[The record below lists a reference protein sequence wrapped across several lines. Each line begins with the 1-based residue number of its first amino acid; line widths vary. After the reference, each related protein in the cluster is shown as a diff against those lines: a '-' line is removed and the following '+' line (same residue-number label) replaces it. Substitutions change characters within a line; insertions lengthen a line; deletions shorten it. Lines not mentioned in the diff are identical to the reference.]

1 MRSLGFFPVN
11 KVAAEHFNGGGH
23 LNAAGGEFHGTMEEA
38 QALLRSIL
46 PLYDKY
52 MVKDKD

>member
-1 MRSLGFFPVN
+1 MRSKGFFPVN
-11 KVAAEHFNGGGH
+11 KVAAEHFIGGGH
-23 LNAAGGEFHGTMEEA
+23 FIAAGGEFHVTLEEA